1 MNEFEVTFTNG
12 KTVEIE
18 AWTPETARVMAIED
32 AEFEGRTDLAV
43 TSVELL
49 AAQEIE
55 L

>member
-1 MNEFEVTFTNG
+1 MQDVRN
-12 KTVEIE
+12 I
-18 AWTPETARVMAIED
+18 AIIMAIED